1 MLSDNKL
8 KKNLWKSLKRNSEI
22 RELKKMTKAVDKIS
36 DLKKSKKVGINDQ
49 REFLEKEISK

>member
-1 MLSDNKL
+1 
-8 KKNLWKSLKRNSEI
+8 
-22 RELKKMTKAVDKIS
+22 MTKAVDKIS